1 VAFDLLALDDEDL
14 RSAPLRRRRELLEGA
29 LGSAKPPVHLT
40 PATTDRDVA
49 GEWFS
54 RFEGAGL
61 DGIVAKGLDDPYREG
76 RRTMIKVKHERTA
89 DCVVAGFRWHKH
101 GGIVGSLLL
110 GLYDDDGTLH
120 HVGVTASF
128 SMERRRELVSELAP
142 YRIEDLNGHPWQGW
156 AEAEAAQDAAADA
169 GRKPGARSR
178 WNAKKDLSWEP
189 LRADLVCEVAY
200 DHLQGNRFRHAT
212 TFRRWR
218 PDRRPDSCTYSQL
231 DTAVPE
237 ELANVFGTTG
247 SR

>member
-1 VAFDLLALDDEDL
+1 MAKSLDN
-14 RSAPLRRRRELLEGA
+14 
-29 LGSAKPPVHLT
+29 
-40 PATTDRDVA
+40 
-49 GEWFS
+49 
-54 RFEGAGL
+54 
-61 DGIVAKGLDDPYREG
+61 PYREG
-76 RRTMIKVKHERTA
+76 KRAMVKVKHERTA

-101 GGIVGSLLL
+101 GGIIGSLLL

-128 SMERRRELVSELAP
+128 SMERRRELVSELEP
-142 YRIEDLNGHPWQGW
+142 YTVEDLTGHPWQGW
-156 AEAEAAQDAAADA
+156 AEAEVAAATDE

-218 PDRRPDSCTYSQL
+218 PDRRPESCTYSQL
-231 DTAVPE
+231 DTAMPE
-237 ELANVFGTTG
+237 ELANVFGT
-247 SR
+247 RADR